1 LLYAHPKEIERS
13 AMKGEQNKI
22 DLVIIPL
29 KPQFPLLTM
38 NIKYEMSGNEH
49 HHMVIIPNSVLKF
62 VYFMEISK
70 G

>member
-1 LLYAHPKEIERS
+1 
-13 AMKGEQNKI
+13 MKGEQNKI

-38 NIKYEMSGNEH
+38 NMKYEIAGNEH
-49 HHMVIIPNSVLKF
+49 RHMVVIPNSVLKF
-62 VYFMEISK
+62 VYFMDISK